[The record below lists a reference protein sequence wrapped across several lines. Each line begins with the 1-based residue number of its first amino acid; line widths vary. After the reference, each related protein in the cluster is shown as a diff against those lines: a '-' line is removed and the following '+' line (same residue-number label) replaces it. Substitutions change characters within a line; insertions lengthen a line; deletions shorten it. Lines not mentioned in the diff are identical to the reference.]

1 MRYKTKNIVS
11 YIVIFL
17 VFIIVIGVICVLLSD
32 VGNTPISSSA
42 IRVKVNGEYLGT
54 GSEILLKIDELMEF
68 SVEYK
73 FGSKLED
80 YTVSVVPNVPD
91 DNDVDVIVG
100 RDVYRFSDVRNLIE
114 GFDFEIEEGKFTITN
129 TLDIDGILS
138 RVFGKTAYLSRNV
151 DFSSIAYLR
160 LDINSGNNSVSYML
174 KLGGFPETIDLDKE
188 MIQF

>member
-1 MRYKTKNIVS
+1 
-11 YIVIFL
+11 
-17 VFIIVIGVICVLLSD
+17 
-32 VGNTPISSSA
+32 
-42 IRVKVNGEYLGT
+42 
-54 GSEILLKIDELMEF
+54 MEF
-68 SVEYK
+68 SVEDK

-151 DFSSIAYLR
+151 DFSSISYLR

>member
-1 MRYKTKNIVS
+1 M
-11 YIVIFL
+11 
-17 VFIIVIGVICVLLSD
+17 
-32 VGNTPISSSA
+32 
-42 IRVKVNGEYLGT
+42 
-54 GSEILLKIDELMEF
+54 
-68 SVEYK
+68 
-73 FGSKLED
+73 
-80 YTVSVVPNVPD
+80 
-91 DNDVDVIVG
+91 
-100 RDVYRFSDVRNLIE
+100 YRFSDVRNLIE

-151 DFSSIAYLR
+151 DFSSISYLR